1 MWSVIARIILR
12 YRAIFIWLIIAMT
25 FFMAQQSKNAKLSHS
40 MARLLPKT
48 SDTQLDFD
56 YFVER
61 FGQRDNVMVIGVK
74 DSDFF
79 TLNHFQSWQALAD
92 SVRNIE
98 GVVEV
103 ISIADAVN
111 FIKDTE
117 NKRFLTESVFN
128 DIRTQAD
135 LDKALE
141 SYQKLPFY
149 KGIFLNEVTD
159 ASIMLVEID
168 QQVLQSDERVQ
179 VVEEI
184 VEYGEKHY
192 IKTAINVHY
201 SGLPY
206 LRTVYSELIRKEVGL
221 FIFLAIL
228 VTAII
233 LFMFFKSYKPVII
246 SILVVTIGVVWS
258 FGTLGVLDYEI
269 TILSTLIPP
278 LLIVIGVPN
287 CIFLIN
293 KYHNEIR
300 RHGNKA
306 KSLTRMIKKI
316 GNITILTNATTASG
330 FATFIL
336 TSSKDLRE
344 FGLVASVNIFAVFLL
359 SLLLIPIIFSYLKPP
374 KDKHT
379 EHLDRK
385 WMLSVIKKLIFW
397 VTHRRTVVY
406 VWTILLV
413 IIGFIGIYKVHTTGN
428 VTDDIAES
436 SALYKDAKFFE
447 EHFTLV
453 LPFEIII
460 DTHRKNGMTKL
471 STLKRMDQ
479 LQDTLATYSEFSRS
493 LSLLDIVKFSKQAFY
508 NGNIA
513 YYDMPNSQEKNWIL
527 SYAKNSKSQQDWV
540 NTYVDEDMQVGRLS
554 VQLADI
560 GTSQMEALKTKLKGQ
575 IDQIFDTEKY
585 DIKLTGTSVVFLE
598 GTKYLVRNLFVSLFL
613 AVILISIFMAWMFN
627 SFRMVVVSLI
637 PNLIPLLLTAAI
649 MGYFGVAIKPS
660 TILVFSIAFG
670 ISVDDTIHFLAKY
683 RQELKVRKYNI
694 RSAVLAAIKETGVSM
709 IYTSIVLFFGFFI
722 FIASQF
728 GGTVALGL
736 LVSITLL
743 IAMLSNLVVLPALL
757 LTLEKSINLEAFRE
771 PLLNV
776 FDEEEDI
783 DLGEL
788 ILKNE
793 EE

>member
-1 MWSVIARIILR
+1 MWSVIARVILR
-12 YRAIFIWLIIAMT
+12 YRAIFIWLIVAMT
-25 FFMAQQSKNAKLSHS
+25 FFMVQQSKNAKLSYS

-74 DSDFF
+74 DADFF
-79 TLNHFQSWQALAD
+79 TLNHFQSWKELAD
-92 SVRNIE
+92 SIRNIQ

-103 ISIADAVN
+103 ISVADAVN

-117 NKRFLTESVFN
+117 SKKFLTEPVFSA
-128 DIRTQAD
+128 IQTQTD
-135 LDKALE
+135 LDEAVQ
-141 SYQKLPFY
+141 SYRNLPFY
-149 KGIFLNEVTD
+149 EGMFLNEATN
-159 ASIMLVEID
+159 ASAMLVEID
-168 QQVLQSDERVQ
+168 QQILKSDERVQ
-179 VVEEI
+179 VVDKI
-184 VEYGEKHY
+184 VEHGNKYFD
-192 IKTAINVHY
+192 KTAIEVHY

-206 LRTVYSELIRKEVGL
+206 LRIVNSELISKEVGL
-221 FIFLAIL
+221 FIFLAML

-233 LFMFFKSYKPVII
+233 LLMFFKSYKPVII
-246 SILVVTIGVVWS
+246 SILVVAIGVVWS
-258 FGTLGVLDYEI
+258 FGTLGVLGYEI
-269 TILSTLIPP
+269 TILSALIPP

-293 KYHNEIR
+293 KYHDEIR

-316 GNITILTNATTASG
+316 GNVTILTNATTASG

-359 SLLLIPIIFSYLKPP
+359 SLLLIPIIFSYLNPP

-379 EHLDRK
+379 QHLDRK
-385 WMLSVIKKLIFW
+385 WMLSVIKQLIFW

-413 IIGFIGIYKVHTTGN
+413 IVGLVGVYKVHTTGN
-428 VTDDIAES
+428 VTDDIPES

-447 EHFTLV
+447 EHFTSV

-471 STLKRMDQ
+471 STLRRLNQ
-479 LQDTLATYSEFSRS
+479 LQDTLATYPELSRS
-493 LSLLDIVKFSKQAFY
+493 LSLLDVVKFSKQAFY
-508 NGNIA
+508 NGNVV
-513 YYDMPNSQEKNWIL
+513 YYDMPNSQEKNWLL
-527 SYAKNSKSQQDWV
+527 SYAKNSKSQQDWT
-540 NTYVDEDMQVGRLS
+540 NTYVDEDMQVGRVS

-560 GTSQMEALKTKLKGQ
+560 GTSEMELLKIKLRGQ
-575 IDQIFDTEKY
+575 IDQIFDPEKY

-598 GTKYLVRNLFVSLFL
+598 GTTYLVHNLFVSLFL

-683 RQELKVRKYNI
+683 RQELKARKYNI
-694 RSAVLAAIKETGVSM
+694 RPAVLAAIKETGVSM

-788 ILKNE
+788 TLKNE

>member
-12 YRAIFIWLIIAMT
+12 YRAIFIWLIVAMT
-25 FFMAQQSKNAKLSHS
+25 FFMVQQSKKTELSYS

-48 SDTQLDFD
+48 SETQLDFD

-61 FGQRDNVMVIGVK
+61 FGKRDNVMVLGVK
-74 DSDFF
+74 DADFF
-79 TLNHFQSWQALAD
+79 TLNHFQSWKELAD
-92 SVRNIE
+92 SIRNIQ
-98 GVVEV
+98 GVMEV
-103 ISIADAVN
+103 ISVADAVN
-111 FIKDTE
+111 FVKDSE
-117 NKRFLTESVFN
+117 SKKFLTEPVFST
-128 DIRTQAD
+128 IQTQID
-135 LDKALE
+135 LDEAVQ
-141 SYQKLPFY
+141 SYRNLPFY
-149 KGIFLNEVTD
+149 EGVFFNESTN
-159 ASIMLVEID
+159 ASAMLVEID
-168 QQVLQSDERVQ
+168 QKILKSDERVK

-184 VEYGEKHY
+184 IEYGKKY
-192 IKTAINVHY
+192 YTKTAIDIHY

-206 LRTVYSELIRKEVGL
+206 LRIVNSELIRKEVGL
-221 FIFLAIL
+221 FIFLAML

-233 LFMFFKSYKPVII
+233 LFMFFKSYKPVLI
-246 SILVVTIGVVWS
+246 SILVVAIGVVWS

-269 TILSTLIPP
+269 TILSALIPP

-293 KYHNEIR
+293 KYHDEIR

-316 GNITILTNATTASG
+316 GNVTILTNATTASG

-344 FGLVASVNIFAVFLL
+344 FGLVASFNIFAVFLL
-359 SLLLIPIIFSYLKPP
+359 SLLLIPIIFSYLSPP

-379 EHLDRK
+379 QHLDRK
-385 WMLSVIKKLIFW
+385 WMLSVIKQLIFW

-413 IIGFIGIYKVHTTGN
+413 IVGLVGVYKVNTTGN
-428 VTDDIAES
+428 VTDDIPES
-436 SALYKDAKFFE
+436 SALYQDTKFFE
-447 EHFTLV
+447 EHFTSV

-471 STLKRMDQ
+471 STLRRLNQ
-479 LQDTLATYSEFSRS
+479 LQDTLATYSELSRS
-493 LSLLDIVKFSKQAFY
+493 LSLLDVVKFSKQAFY
-508 NGNIA
+508 NGNTA
-513 YYDMPNSQEKNWIL
+513 YYDMPNSQEKSWLL
-527 SYAKNSKSQQDWV
+527 SYAKNSKSQQNWA
-540 NTYVDEDMQVGRLS
+540 NTYVDQDMQVGRVS

-560 GTSQMEALKTKLKGQ
+560 GTSEMESLKTKLRGQ
-575 IDQIFDTEKY
+575 IDQIFDPEKY

-598 GTKYLVRNLFVSLFL
+598 GTTYLVRNLFVSLFL
-613 AVILISIFMAWMFN
+613 AVVLISIFMAWMFN

-637 PNLIPLLLTAAI
+637 PNLIPLLLTASI

-683 RQELKVRKYNI
+683 RQELKARKYNI
-694 RSAVLAAIKETGVSM
+694 RPAVLAAIKETGVSM

-788 ILKNE
+788 TLKNE

>member
-1 MWSVIARIILR
+1 MWSVVARVILR
-12 YRAIFIWLIIAMT
+12 YRAVFIWLIAAMT
-25 FFMAQQSKNAKLSHS
+25 FFMVQQSKNAKLSYS

-48 SDTQLDFD
+48 SNTQLDFD

-74 DSDFF
+74 DADFF
-79 TLNHFQSWQALAD
+79 ILNHFQSWQEFAD
-92 SVRNIE
+92 SIRDIE
-98 GVVEV
+98 GVMEV
-103 ISIADAVN
+103 ISVADAVN
-111 FIKDTE
+111 FVKETAS
-117 NKRFLTESVFN
+117 KKFLTKPVFSA
-128 DIRTQAD
+128 IQTQTG
-135 LDKALE
+135 LDTAVQ
-141 SYQKLPFY
+141 SYRNLPFY
-149 KGIFLNEVTD
+149 KGVFLNEATN
-159 ASIMLVEID
+159 ASAMLVEID
-168 QQVLQSDERVQ
+168 QQVLKSDERVQ
-179 VVEEI
+179 VVEKI
-184 VEYGEKHY
+184 IKYGKKYYE
-192 IKTAINVHY
+192 KTAIDVHY

-206 LRTVYSELIRKEVGL
+206 LRIVNSELIRNEVGL
-221 FIFLAIL
+221 FIFLAML

-233 LFMFFKSYKPVII
+233 LFMFFKSYKPVLI
-246 SILVVTIGVVWS
+246 SILVVAIGVVWS
-258 FGTLGVLDYEI
+258 FGTLGILGYEI
-269 TILSTLIPP
+269 TILSALIPP

-316 GNITILTNATTASG
+316 GNVTILTNATTASG

-336 TSSKDLRE
+336 TSSKDLSE

-359 SLLLIPIIFSYLKPP
+359 SLLLIPIIFSYLNPP

-379 EHLDRK
+379 EHLERK
-385 WMLSVIKKLIFW
+385 WMLSVIKQFIFW

-413 IIGFIGIYKVHTTGN
+413 TVGLVGVYKVHTTGN
-428 VTDDIAES
+428 VTDDIPES
-436 SALYKDAKFFE
+436 SALYQDAKFFE
-447 EHFTLV
+447 EHFTSV

-471 STLKRMDQ
+471 STLRRLNQ
-479 LQDTLATYSEFSRS
+479 LQDTLATYPELSRS
-493 LSLLDIVKFSKQAFY
+493 LSLLDLVKFSKQAFY
-508 NGNIA
+508 NGNVA
-513 YYDMPNSQEKNWIL
+513 YYDIPNSQEKNWLL
-527 SYAKNSKSQQDWV
+527 SYAKNSNSQQHWI
-540 NTYVDEDMQVGRLS
+540 NTYVDEDMQVGRVS

-560 GTSQMEALKTKLKGQ
+560 GTSEMEFLKTKLRGQ
-575 IDQIFDTEKY
+575 IDQIFDPEKY
-585 DIKLTGTSVVFLE
+585 DVNLTGTSVVFLE
-598 GTKYLVRNLFVSLFL
+598 GTTYLVRNLFVSLFL

-683 RQELKVRKYNI
+683 RQELKARKYNI
-694 RSAVLAAIKETGVSM
+694 RTAVLAAIKETGVSM

-757 LTLEKSINLEAFRE
+757 LTLEKSINIEAFRE

-783 DLGEL
+783 NLGEL
-788 ILKNE
+788 KLNNE

>member
-12 YRAIFIWLIIAMT
+12 YRAIFIWLIVAMT
-25 FFMAQQSKNAKLSHS
+25 FFMVQQSKKTKLSYS

-61 FGQRDNVMVIGVK
+61 FGKRDNMMVLGVK
-74 DSDFF
+74 DADFF
-79 TLNHFQSWQALAD
+79 TLNHFQSWKELAD
-92 SVRNIE
+92 SIRNIQ

-103 ISIADAVN
+103 ISVADAVN
-111 FIKDTE
+111 FVKDSE
-117 NKRFLTESVFN
+117 NKKFLTEPVFST
-128 DIRTQAD
+128 IQTQID
-135 LDKALE
+135 LDEAVQ
-141 SYQKLPFY
+141 SYRNLPFY
-149 KGIFLNEVTD
+149 EGVFLNEATN
-159 ASIMLVEID
+159 ASAMLVEID
-168 QQVLQSDERVQ
+168 QKILKSDERVQ

-184 VEYGEKHY
+184 IEYGKKY
-192 IKTAINVHY
+192 YTKTAIDIHY

-206 LRTVYSELIRKEVGL
+206 LRIVNSELIRKEVGL
-221 FIFLAIL
+221 FIFLAML
-228 VTAII
+228 VTAVI
-233 LFMFFKSYKPVII
+233 LFMFFKSYKPVLI
-246 SILVVTIGVVWS
+246 SILVVAIGVVWS

-269 TILSTLIPP
+269 TILSALIPP

-293 KYHNEIR
+293 KYHDEIR

-316 GNITILTNATTASG
+316 GNVTILTNATTASG

-359 SLLLIPIIFSYLKPP
+359 SLLLIPIIFSYLSPP

-379 EHLDRK
+379 QHLDRK
-385 WMLSVIKKLIFW
+385 WMLSVIKQLIFW

-413 IIGFIGIYKVHTTGN
+413 IVGLVGVYKVNTTGN
-428 VTDDIAES
+428 VTDDIPES
-436 SALYKDAKFFE
+436 SALFQDTKFFE
-447 EHFTLV
+447 EHFTSV

-471 STLKRMDQ
+471 STLRRLNQ
-479 LQDTLATYSEFSRS
+479 LQDTLATYSELSRS
-493 LSLLDIVKFSKQAFY
+493 LSLLDVVKFSKQAFY
-508 NGNIA
+508 NGNTD
-513 YYDMPNSQEKNWIL
+513 YYDMPNSQEKNWL
-527 SYAKNSKSQQDWV
+527 LTYAKNSKSQQNWA
-540 NTYVDEDMQVGRLS
+540 NTYVDQDMQVGRVS

-560 GTSQMEALKTKLKGQ
+560 GTSEMESLKTKLRGQ
-575 IDQIFDTEKY
+575 IDQIFDPEKY

-598 GTKYLVRNLFVSLFL
+598 GTTYLVRNLFVSLFL
-613 AVILISIFMAWMFN
+613 AVVLISIFMAWMFN

-637 PNLIPLLLTAAI
+637 PNLIPLLLTASI

-683 RQELKVRKYNI
+683 RQELKARKYNI
-694 RSAVLAAIKETGVSM
+694 RPAVLAAIKETGVSM

-788 ILKNE
+788 TLKNE
-793 EE
+793 EK

>member
-12 YRAIFIWLIIAMT
+12 YRAIFIWLIVAMT
-25 FFMAQQSKNAKLSHS
+25 FFMVQQSKKTKLSYS

-61 FGQRDNVMVIGVK
+61 FGKRDNMMVLGVK
-74 DSDFF
+74 DADFF
-79 TLNHFQSWQALAD
+79 TLNHFQSWKELAD
-92 SVRNIE
+92 SIRNIQ

-103 ISIADAVN
+103 ISVADAVN
-111 FIKDTE
+111 FVKDSE
-117 NKRFLTESVFN
+117 NKKFLTEPVFST
-128 DIRTQAD
+128 IQTQID
-135 LDKALE
+135 LDEAVE
-141 SYQKLPFY
+141 SYRNLPFY
-149 KGIFLNEVTD
+149 EGVFLNKATN
-159 ASIMLVEID
+159 ASAMLVEID
-168 QQVLQSDERVQ
+168 QKILKSDERVQ

-184 VEYGEKHY
+184 IEYGKKY
-192 IKTAINVHY
+192 YTKTAIDIHY

-206 LRTVYSELIRKEVGL
+206 LRIVNSELIRKEVGL
-221 FIFLAIL
+221 FIFLAML
-228 VTAII
+228 VTAVI
-233 LFMFFKSYKPVII
+233 LFMFFKSYKPVLI
-246 SILVVTIGVVWS
+246 SILVVAIGVVWS

-269 TILSTLIPP
+269 TILSALIPP

-293 KYHNEIR
+293 KYHDEIR

-316 GNITILTNATTASG
+316 GNVTILTNATTASG

-359 SLLLIPIIFSYLKPP
+359 SLLLIPIIFSYLSPP

-379 EHLDRK
+379 QHLDRK
-385 WMLSVIKKLIFW
+385 WMLSVIKQLIFW

-413 IIGFIGIYKVHTTGN
+413 IVGLVGVYKVNTTGN
-428 VTDDIAES
+428 VTDDIPES
-436 SALYKDAKFFE
+436 SALFQDTKFFE
-447 EHFTLV
+447 EHFTSV

-471 STLKRMDQ
+471 STLRRLNQ
-479 LQDTLATYSEFSRS
+479 LQDTLATYSELSRS
-493 LSLLDIVKFSKQAFY
+493 LSLLDVVKFSKQAFY
-508 NGNIA
+508 NGNTD
-513 YYDMPNSQEKNWIL
+513 YYDMPNSQEKNWLL
-527 SYAKNSKSQQDWV
+527 SYAKNSKSQQNWA
-540 NTYVDEDMQVGRLS
+540 NTYVDQDMQVGRVS

-560 GTSQMEALKTKLKGQ
+560 GTSEMESLKTKLRGQ
-575 IDQIFDTEKY
+575 IDQIFDPEKY

-598 GTKYLVRNLFVSLFL
+598 GTTYLVRNLFVSLFL
-613 AVILISIFMAWMFN
+613 AVVLISIFMAWMFN

-637 PNLIPLLLTAAI
+637 PNLIPLLLTASI

-683 RQELKVRKYNI
+683 RQELKARKYNI
-694 RSAVLAAIKETGVSM
+694 RPAVLAAIKETGVSM
-709 IYTSIVLFFGFFI
+709 IYTSVVLFFGFFI

-788 ILKNE
+788 TLKNE
-793 EE
+793 EK

>member
-12 YRAIFIWLIIAMT
+12 YRAIFIWLIVAMT
-25 FFMAQQSKNAKLSHS
+25 FFMVQQSKKTKLSYS

-61 FGQRDNVMVIGVK
+61 FGKRDNMMVLGVK
-74 DSDFF
+74 DADFF
-79 TLNHFQSWQALAD
+79 TLNHFQSWKELAD
-92 SVRNIE
+92 SIRNIQ

-103 ISIADAVN
+103 ISVADAVN
-111 FIKDTE
+111 FVKDSE
-117 NKRFLTESVFN
+117 NKKFLTEPVFST
-128 DIRTQAD
+128 IQTQID
-135 LDKALE
+135 LDEAVQ
-141 SYQKLPFY
+141 SYRNLPFY
-149 KGIFLNEVTD
+149 EGLFLNEATN
-159 ASIMLVEID
+159 ASAMLVEID
-168 QQVLQSDERVQ
+168 QKILKSDERVQ

-184 VEYGEKHY
+184 IEYGKKY
-192 IKTAINVHY
+192 YTKTAIDIHY

-206 LRTVYSELIRKEVGL
+206 LRIVNSELIRKEVGL
-221 FIFLAIL
+221 FIFLAML

-233 LFMFFKSYKPVII
+233 LFMFFKSYKPVLI
-246 SILVVTIGVVWS
+246 SILVVAIGVVWS

-269 TILSTLIPP
+269 TILSALIPP

-293 KYHNEIR
+293 KYHDEIR

-316 GNITILTNATTASG
+316 GNVTILTNATTASG

-359 SLLLIPIIFSYLKPP
+359 SLLLIPIIFSYLSPP

-379 EHLDRK
+379 QHLDRK
-385 WMLSVIKKLIFW
+385 WMLSVIKQLIFW

-413 IIGFIGIYKVHTTGN
+413 IVGLVGVYKVNTTGN
-428 VTDDIAES
+428 VTDDIPES
-436 SALYKDAKFFE
+436 SALFQDTKFFE
-447 EHFTLV
+447 EHFTSV

-471 STLKRMDQ
+471 STLRRLNQ
-479 LQDTLATYSEFSRS
+479 LQDTLATYSELSRS
-493 LSLLDIVKFSKQAFY
+493 LSLLDVVKFSKQAFY
-508 NGNIA
+508 NGNTD
-513 YYDMPNSQEKNWIL
+513 YYDMPNSQEKNWLL
-527 SYAKNSKSQQDWV
+527 SYAKNSKSQQNWA
-540 NTYVDEDMQVGRLS
+540 NTYVDQDMQVGRVS

-560 GTSQMEALKTKLKGQ
+560 GTSEMESLKTKLRGQ
-575 IDQIFDTEKY
+575 IDQIFDPEKY

-598 GTKYLVRNLFVSLFL
+598 GTTYLVRNLFVSLFL
-613 AVILISIFMAWMFN
+613 AVVLISIFMAWMFN

-637 PNLIPLLLTAAI
+637 PNLIPLLLTASI

-683 RQELKVRKYNI
+683 RQELKARKYNI
-694 RSAVLAAIKETGVSM
+694 RPAVLAAIKETGVSM

-788 ILKNE
+788 TLKNE
-793 EE
+793 EK

>member
-12 YRAIFIWLIIAMT
+12 YRAIFIWLIVAMT
-25 FFMAQQSKNAKLSHS
+25 FFMVQQSKKTKLSYS

-61 FGQRDNVMVIGVK
+61 FGKRDNMMVLGVK
-74 DSDFF
+74 DADFF
-79 TLNHFQSWQALAD
+79 TLNHFQSWKELAD
-92 SVRNIE
+92 SIRNIQ

-103 ISIADAVN
+103 ISVADAVN
-111 FIKDTE
+111 FVKDSE
-117 NKRFLTESVFN
+117 NKKFLTEPVFST
-128 DIRTQAD
+128 IQTQID
-135 LDKALE
+135 LDEAVQ
-141 SYQKLPFY
+141 SYRNLPFY
-149 KGIFLNEVTD
+149 EGVFLNEVTN
-159 ASIMLVEID
+159 ASAMLVEID
-168 QQVLQSDERVQ
+168 QKILKSDERVQ

-184 VEYGEKHY
+184 IEYGKKY
-192 IKTAINVHY
+192 YTKTAIDIHY

-206 LRTVYSELIRKEVGL
+206 LRIVNSELIRKEVGL
-221 FIFLAIL
+221 FIFLAML

-233 LFMFFKSYKPVII
+233 LFMFFKSYKPVLI
-246 SILVVTIGVVWS
+246 SILVVAIGVIWS

-269 TILSTLIPP
+269 TILSALIPP

-293 KYHNEIR
+293 KYHDEIR

-316 GNITILTNATTASG
+316 GNVTILTNATTASG

-359 SLLLIPIIFSYLKPP
+359 SLLLIPIIFSYLSPP

-379 EHLDRK
+379 QHLDRK
-385 WMLSVIKKLIFW
+385 WMLSVIKQLIFW

-413 IIGFIGIYKVHTTGN
+413 IVGLVGVYKVNTTGN
-428 VTDDIAES
+428 VTDDIPES
-436 SALYKDAKFFE
+436 SALFQDTKFFE
-447 EHFTLV
+447 EHFTSV

-471 STLKRMDQ
+471 STLRRLNQ
-479 LQDTLATYSEFSRS
+479 LQDTLATYSELSRS
-493 LSLLDIVKFSKQAFY
+493 LSLLDVVKFSKQAFY
-508 NGNIA
+508 NGNTD
-513 YYDMPNSQEKNWIL
+513 YYDMPNSQEKNWLL
-527 SYAKNSKSQQDWV
+527 SYAKNSKSQQNWA
-540 NTYVDEDMQVGRLS
+540 NTYVDQDMQVGRVS

-560 GTSQMEALKTKLKGQ
+560 GTSEMESLKTKLRGQ
-575 IDQIFDTEKY
+575 IDQIFDPEKY

-598 GTKYLVRNLFVSLFL
+598 GTTYLVRNLFVSLFL

-637 PNLIPLLLTAAI
+637 PNLIPLLLTASI

-683 RQELKVRKYNI
+683 RQELKARKYNI
-694 RSAVLAAIKETGVSM
+694 RPAVLAAIKETGVSM

-788 ILKNE
+788 TLKNE

>member
-1 MWSVIARIILR
+1 MWSVIARVILR

-25 FFMAQQSKNAKLSHS
+25 FFMVQQSKNAKLSYS

-61 FGQRDNVMVIGVK
+61 FGQRDNVMAIGVK
-74 DSDFF
+74 DVDFF
-79 TLNHFQSWQALAD
+79 TLNHFQSWKELAD
-92 SVRNIE
+92 SIRHVQ
-98 GVVEV
+98 GVLEV
-103 ISIADAVN
+103 ISVADAIN
-111 FIKDTE
+111 FVKDTE
-117 NKRFLTESVFN
+117 SKKFSTVPVFSA
-128 DIRTQAD
+128 IQTQTD
-135 LDKALE
+135 LDKAVQA
-141 SYQKLPFY
+141 YRNLPFY
-149 KGIFLNEVTD
+149 EEMFFNKETN
-159 ASIMLVEID
+159 ASAMLVEID
-168 QQVLQSDERVQ
+168 QQVLKSDERVQ
-179 VVEEI
+179 VIEEI
-184 VEYGEKHY
+184 IEYGKKY
-192 IKTAINVHY
+192 YTKTAIDVHY

-206 LRTVYSELIRKEVGL
+206 LRIVNSELIRKEVGL
-221 FIFLAIL
+221 FIFLAML

-233 LFMFFKSYKPVII
+233 LFMFFKSYKPVLI
-246 SILVVTIGVVWS
+246 SILVVAIGVVWS

-269 TILSTLIPP
+269 TILSALIPP

-316 GNITILTNATTASG
+316 GNVTILTNATTASG

-359 SLLLIPIIFSYLKPP
+359 SLLLIPIIFSYLNPP

-385 WMLSVIKKLIFW
+385 WMLSVIKQLIFW

-413 IIGFIGIYKVHTTGN
+413 IVGFFGVYKVHTTGN
-428 VTDDIAES
+428 VTDDIPES
-436 SALYKDAKFFE
+436 SALYQDTKFFE
-447 EHFTLV
+447 EHFTSV

-471 STLKRMDQ
+471 STLRRLNQ
-479 LQDTLATYSEFSRS
+479 LQDTLGTYPELSRS
-493 LSLLDIVKFSKQAFY
+493 LSLLDVVKFSKQAFY
-508 NGNIA
+508 NGNVG
-513 YYDMPNSQEKNWIL
+513 YYDMPNSQEKNWLL
-527 SYAKNSKSQQDWV
+527 SYAKNSKSQLDWA
-540 NTYVDEDMQVGRLS
+540 NMYVDEDMQVGRVSL
-554 VQLADI
+554 QLADI
-560 GTSQMEALKTKLKGQ
+560 GTSEMELLKTKLRGQ
-575 IDQIFDTEKY
+575 IDQIFDPEKY

-598 GTKYLVRNLFVSLFL
+598 GTTYLVRNLFVSLFL

-683 RQELKVRKYNI
+683 RQELKAKKYNI
-694 RSAVLAAIKETGVSM
+694 RPAALAAIKETGISM

-722 FIASQF
+722 FITSQF

-793 EE
+793 EK

>member
-12 YRAIFIWLIIAMT
+12 YRAIFIWLIVAMT
-25 FFMAQQSKNAKLSHS
+25 FFMVQQSKNAKLSYS

-61 FGQRDNVMVIGVK
+61 FGKRDNVMVLGVK
-74 DSDFF
+74 DADFF
-79 TLNHFQSWQALAD
+79 TLNHFQSWKELAD
-92 SVRNIE
+92 SIRNIQ

-103 ISIADAVN
+103 ISVADAVN
-111 FIKDTE
+111 FVKDSE
-117 NKRFLTESVFN
+117 SKKFLTEPVFS
-128 DIRTQAD
+128 DIQTQTD
-135 LDKALE
+135 LDEAVQ
-141 SYQKLPFY
+141 SYRNLPFY
-149 KGIFLNEVTD
+149 EGVFLNEATN
-159 ASIMLVEID
+159 ASAMLVEID
-168 QQVLQSDERVQ
+168 QQILKSDERVQ

-184 VEYGEKHY
+184 IEYGKKY
-192 IKTAINVHY
+192 YTKTAIDIHY

-206 LRTVYSELIRKEVGL
+206 LRIVNSELIRKEVGL
-221 FIFLAIL
+221 FIFLAML

-233 LFMFFKSYKPVII
+233 LFMFFKSYKPVLI
-246 SILVVTIGVVWS
+246 SILVVAIGVVWS

-269 TILSTLIPP
+269 TILSALIPP

-293 KYHNEIR
+293 KYHDEIR

-316 GNITILTNATTASG
+316 GNVTILTNATTASG

-359 SLLLIPIIFSYLKPP
+359 SLLLIPIIFSYLNPP

-379 EHLDRK
+379 QHLDRK
-385 WMLSVIKKLIFW
+385 WMLSVIKQLIFW

-413 IIGFIGIYKVHTTGN
+413 IVGLVGVYKVHTTGN
-428 VTDDIAES
+428 VTDDIPES
-436 SALYKDAKFFE
+436 SALFQDAKFFE
-447 EHFTLV
+447 EHFTSV

-471 STLKRMDQ
+471 STLRRLNQ
-479 LQDTLATYSEFSRS
+479 LQDTLATYSELSRS
-493 LSLLDIVKFSKQAFY
+493 LSLLDVVKFSKQAFY
-508 NGNIA
+508 NGNTD
-513 YYDMPNSQEKNWIL
+513 YYDMPNSQEKNWLL
-527 SYAKNSKSQQDWV
+527 SYAKNSKSQQDWA
-540 NTYVDEDMQVGRLS
+540 NTYVDEDMQVGRVS

-560 GTSQMEALKTKLKGQ
+560 GTSEMELLKTKLRGQ
-575 IDQIFDTEKY
+575 IDQIFDPEKY

-598 GTKYLVRNLFVSLFL
+598 GTTYLVRNLFVSLFL

-637 PNLIPLLLTAAI
+637 PNLIPLLLTQQQLWDI
-649 MGYFGVAIKPS
+649 LEWQSSRQRFWFLVLL
-660 TILVFSIAFG
+660 LVF
-670 ISVDDTIHFLAKY
+670 
-683 RQELKVRKYNI
+683 R
-694 RSAVLAAIKETGVSM
+694 
-709 IYTSIVLFFGFFI
+709 
-722 FIASQF
+722 
-728 GGTVALGL
+728 
-736 LVSITLL
+736 
-743 IAMLSNLVVLPALL
+743 
-757 LTLEKSINLEAFRE
+757 
-771 PLLNV
+771 
-776 FDEEEDI
+776 
-783 DLGEL
+783 
-788 ILKNE
+788 
-793 EE
+793 

>member
-1 MWSVIARIILR
+1 MWSSTARVILR
-12 YRAIFIWLIIAMT
+12 YRAVFIWLIIAMT
-25 FFMAQQSKNAKLSHS
+25 FFMVQQSKNAKLSYS

-61 FGQRDNVMVIGVK
+61 FGQRDNVMVVGVQ
-74 DSDFF
+74 DADFF

-92 SVRNIE
+92 SVSDIE
-98 GVVEV
+98 GVLQVASLADV
-103 ISIADAVN
+103 IKFS
-111 FIKDTE
+111 KDTE
-117 NKRFLTESVFN
+117 GKKFISHKVFESLK
-128 DIRTQAD
+128 TQTD
-135 LDKALE
+135 LDEAVKT
-141 SYQKLPFY
+141 YKTLPFY
-149 KGIFLNEVTD
+149 EGMFLNEETSVS
-159 ASIMLVEID
+159 AMLVSID
-168 QQVLQSDERVQ
+168 QEVLKSDDRVALIN
-179 VVEEI
+179 EI
-184 VEYGEKHY
+184 IALGEGY
-192 IKTAINVHY
+192 FDRTAVQLHY

-206 LRTVYSELIRKEVGL
+206 LRVINSELIRKEVGL
-221 FIFLAIL
+221 FIFLALL

-233 LFMFFKSYKPVII
+233 LFMFFKSYKPVLI
-246 SILVVTIGVVWS
+246 SILVVAIGVIWS
-258 FGTLGVLDYEI
+258 FGTLGVLNYEI
-269 TILSTLIPP
+269 TILSALIPP

-300 RHGNKA
+300 LHGNKA

-316 GNITILTNATTASG
+316 GNVTILTNATTASG

-374 KDKHT
+374 KEKHT
-379 EHLDRK
+379 EHLDRR
-385 WMLSVIKKLIFW
+385 WMLAVIKQLIYW

-413 IIGFIGIYKVHTTGN
+413 AVGLVGVYKVKTTGN
-428 VTDDIAES
+428 VTDDIPKS
-436 SALYKDAKFFE
+436 SALYQDAKFFE
-447 EHFTLV
+447 KHFTAV

-471 STLKRMDQ
+471 STLRRLNQ
-479 LQDTLATYSEFSRS
+479 LQDTLATHPELSRS
-493 LSLLDIVKFSKQAFY
+493 LSLLDVVKFSKQAFY
-508 NGNIA
+508 NGDESF
-513 YYDMPNSQEKNWIL
+513 YDLPNSQEKNWLL
-527 SYAKNSKSQQDWV
+527 SYAKNSQSQEDWA
-540 NTYVDEDMQVGRLS
+540 NAYVDEDMQVGRVS

-560 GTSQMEALKTKLKGQ
+560 GTSEMKELKEKLRLQ
-575 IDQIFDTEKY
+575 IDQVFDPEKY
-585 DIKLTGTSVVFLE
+585 DVKLTGTSVVFLE
-598 GTKYLVRNLFVSLFL
+598 GTSYLVRNLFVSLFL
-613 AVILISIFMAWMFN
+613 AIILISVFMAWMFN

-683 RQELKVRKYNI
+683 RQELKARKYNI
-694 RSAVLAAIKETGVSM
+694 RSAVLSAIRETGVSM

-757 LTLEKSINLEAFRE
+757 LTLEKSITLEAFRE
-771 PLLNV
+771 PLINV
-776 FDEEEDI
+776 FNEEEDI
-783 DLGEL
+783 ELGEL
-788 ILKNE
+788 TLKNE

>member
-1 MWSVIARIILR
+1 MWSVIARVILR

-25 FFMAQQSKNAKLSHS
+25 FFMFQQSKKAKLSYS

-74 DSDFF
+74 DADFF
-79 TLNHFQSWQALAD
+79 TLNHFQSWKELAD
-92 SVRNIE
+92 SIRNIQ

-103 ISIADAVN
+103 ISVADAVN
-111 FIKDTE
+111 FVKE
-117 NKRFLTESVFN
+117 TESKKFLSETVFS
-128 DIRTQAD
+128 DIQTQTD
-135 LDKALE
+135 LDEALQ
-141 SYQKLPFY
+141 SYRNLPFY
-149 KGIFLNEVTD
+149 EGMFLNEVTN
-159 ASIMLVEID
+159 ACAMLVEID
-168 QQVLQSDERVQ
+168 QQVLKSDKRVQ
-179 VVEEI
+179 VIEEI
-184 VEYGEKHY
+184 IEYGKKFY
-192 IKTAINVHY
+192 TKTAINVHY

-206 LRTVYSELIRKEVGL
+206 LRIVNSELIRKEIGL
-221 FIFLAIL
+221 FIFLAML

-233 LFMFFKSYKPVII
+233 LFMFFKSYKPVLI
-246 SILVVTIGVVWS
+246 SILVVAIGVIWS

-269 TILSTLIPP
+269 TILSALIPP

-316 GNITILTNATTASG
+316 GNVTILTNATTASG

-359 SLLLIPIIFSYLKPP
+359 SLLLIPIIFSYLNPP
-374 KDKHT
+374 KEKHT

-385 WMLSVIKKLIFW
+385 WMLLVIKQLIFW

-413 IIGFIGIYKVHTTGN
+413 IVGFFGIYKVHTTGN
-428 VTDDIAES
+428 ITDDIPES
-436 SALYKDAKFFE
+436 SDLFQDAKFFE
-447 EHFTLV
+447 EHFTSV

-471 STLKRMDQ
+471 STLRRLDQ
-479 LQDTLATYSEFSRS
+479 LQDSLASYPELSRS
-493 LSLLDIVKFSKQAFY
+493 LSLLDFVKFSKQAFY
-508 NGNIA
+508 NGNVA
-513 YYDMPNSQEKNWIL
+513 YYDMPNSQEKNWLL
-527 SYAKNSKSQQDWV
+527 SYAKNSKSQQDWA
-540 NTYVDEDMQVGRLS
+540 NTYVDEDMQVGRVS

-560 GTSQMEALKTKLKGQ
+560 GTSEMELLKTKLRGQ
-575 IDQIFDTEKY
+575 IDQIFDPEKY

-598 GTKYLVRNLFVSLFL
+598 GTTYLVRNLFVSLFL

-683 RQELKVRKYNI
+683 RQELKARKYNI
-694 RSAVLAAIKETGVSM
+694 RPAVLAAIKETGVSM

-722 FIASQF
+722 FITSQF

-743 IAMLSNLVVLPALL
+743 IAMLSNLVALPALL